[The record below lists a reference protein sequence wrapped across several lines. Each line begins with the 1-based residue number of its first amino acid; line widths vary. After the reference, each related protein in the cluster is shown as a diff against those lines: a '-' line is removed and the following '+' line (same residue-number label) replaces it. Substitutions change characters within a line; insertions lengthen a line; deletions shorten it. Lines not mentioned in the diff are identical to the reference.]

1 MKTSEIKFTV
11 TLDDEKIPQSIQW
24 EAEGSGVAGKKGCKA
39 IMLTTWDTQDN
50 TTYRIDLWT
59 KEMLVDDMKRFFY
72 ENLVTMAD
80 TYQRA
85 TNDSQ
90 VSRQMKKFAEDFAKE
105 TELFKTS

>member
-11 TLDDEKIPQSIQW
+11 TLDDDKVPTSIHW
-24 EAEGSGVAGKKGCKA
+24 EAEGSGVAGKKDCKA
-39 IMLTTWDTQDN
+39 IMLTTWDSSDN

-72 ENLVTMAD
+72 ENLATMAD

-85 TNDSQ
+85 TNDSH
-90 VSRQMKKFAEDFAKE
+90 VSKQMKKFAEDFAKE